1 MESAIFGLIGVVV
14 GALLTMGK
22 EWWFKRTERRK
33 NTEYLAA
40 QIGCF
45 LDRFVDQCCD
55 VVNDNGT
62 VHGQPDPDGYYHPQV
77 ELPDFLPLSVP
88 VDWKSLPGPLM
99 HALLRFPRE
108 IETARHSIASTF
120 EFVANP
126 PDYAEGFEERQM
138 QFAALGIKA
147 GDLATALRKE
157 AGFAS
162 ESPSEWDPVDHLRCV
177 KTSMEKSRAA
187 REQSQLNFMDELS
200 PSVPLPL
207 ADIGYQG
214 GKS

>member
-1 MESAIFGLIGVVV
+1 MESAIFGLVGVVV
-14 GALLTMGK
+14 GSLLTVGK
-22 EWWFKRTERRK
+22 EWWFKRAERRK

-40 QIGCF
+40 QIGCL
-45 LDRFVDQCCD
+45 LDQFVDQCCD
-55 VVNDNGT
+55 VVNNNGT
-62 VHGQPDPDGYYHPQV
+62 VHGQPDPDGHFNPQF

-99 HALLRFPRE
+99 YVLLRFPRE
-108 IETARHSIASTF
+108 IGTARHSIASTF

-126 PDYAEGFEERQM
+126 LDCAEGFEERQM

-162 ESPSEWDPVDHLRCV
+162 ESPSEWDPVGHLRRV
-177 KTSMEKSRAA
+177 KTSMEKSRMA
-187 REQSQLNFMDELS
+187 REQSQLKFTDELS
-200 PSVPLPL
+200 PSV
-207 ADIGYQG
+207 
-214 GKS
+214 S